1 MSRAK
6 RLEKLERQRTPSTP
20 ALLFLTP
27 DGLRDAHNR
36 LVDGAPQGVKVL
48 VGVDP
53 RDI

>member
-6 RLEKLERQRTPSTP
+6 RLEKLERQRAPLTP

-27 DGLRDAHNR
+27 DGLRDVHNR
-36 LVDGAPQGVKVL
+36 LVDHAPHGVKVL